1 MHKKSLMKKNLIKQK
16 SGFTIAELVV
26 VMFLLGLVAII
37 ATSITLMA
45 NRSQQNHEIDNKS
58 QTELVNLESAFKD
71 WLMSYDTAEFKFIID
86 ESSIGASKYDRDAI
100 YDIKFENGTLSYF
113 PTADGE
119 TQTIKFSSIK
129 DVTFSNNGDII
140 CCTAYLENN
149 YKHKILYT
157 LRAATIWNQNLASA
171 GDNNE

>member
-1 MHKKSLMKKNLIKQK
+1 MKKNLIKQK
-16 SGFTIAELVV
+16 GGFTIAELIV
-26 VMFLLGLVAII
+26 VMLLLGLVAII

-71 WLMSYDTAEFKFIID
+71 WLMLYDTEEFKFVVSD
-86 ESSIGASKYDRDAI
+86 RSIELTKDDISAI
-100 YDIKFENGTLSYF
+100 YVMEFNDGTLSYF

-119 TQTIKFSSIK
+119 TQTIEFSSIK
-129 DVTFSNNGDII
+129 DVTFSNEGDII

-149 YKHKILYT
+149 YTHKILYT
-157 LRAATIWNQNLASA
+157 LRAATI
-171 GDNNE
+171 